1 MTQVQRVA
9 LAARTFTVAALL
21 AMAVVIGQ
29 RSIVNGVLAVTLVAV
44 LAQAAS
50 LSRLLPEAWL
60 GLIEGVA
67 IAGLAVAMAP
77 GNDSVVPY
85 LAIPVLIGG
94 LAGRV
99 WGLARAACAEAVVM
113 TAGMLLAHDVDRLLA
128 ARGLIWVVTGIGLG
142 FLGASIHRLL
152 AESVTETSYRNA
164 LDLIKQLHNLSG
176 QLTDGLDVAAIADRL
191 LAATAESLSLRA
203 AAVFARTSTGVITPL
218 RYATGSDPDDFPDGI
233 ARAEAAWVGGTSIL
247 QGQDLTVPLTRDDE
261 TVAVLLAR
269 CASIPAPE
277 DVAALSDTLS
287 AEILKLYAAVLF
299 EEVRSSATQ
308 AERQRLAREVHDG
321 IAQDVASLGY
331 LLDGI
336 VAADPDQDRQLRQL
350 RLETTRVV
358 SELRHSVFD
367 LRNEVGAGRALGESL
382 TEMTRHVGNHTTMA
396 VHLSLD
402 EAGPRLRAKVEAELL
417 RIAQEAVTN
426 ARKHSGAD
434 NLWLSCRV
442 RAPAAEIVIRDD
454 GSGLGAGRDDSHGL
468 LIMEERATSVGADLE
483 ITSPAAEGHGTR
495 VAVRVAG

>member
-9 LAARTFTVAALL
+9 LASRTFTITALL

-29 RSIVNGVLAVTLVAV
+29 RPIVTGVLAVTLLAV

-50 LSRLLPEAWL
+50 LSRVLPEAWV
-60 GLIEGVA
+60 GLVEGVA
-67 IAGLAVAMAP
+67 TAGLAVAMAP

-99 WGLARAACAEAVVM
+99 WGLARVACAEAVVL
-113 TAGMLLAHDVDRLLA
+113 TVGLLLVHDVDRLLA
-128 ARGLIWVVTGIGLG
+128 ARGLIWVVTGVGLG

-164 LDLIKQLHNLSG
+164 LDLIMQLHDLSG
-176 QLTDGLDVAAIADRL
+176 RLTDGLDVTAIADRL

-203 AAVFARTSTGVITPL
+203 AAIFARTSVGAITPL
-218 RYATGSDPDDFPDGI
+218 RYAAGSDPDDFPDGI
-233 ARAEAAWVGGTSIL
+233 ARAEAAWAGGTSIL
-247 QGQDLTVPLTRDDE
+247 NGQDLTVPLTRDDE

-269 CASIPAPE
+269 CASVPSPQA
-277 DVAALSDTLS
+277 VAALSDILS
-287 AEILKLYAAVLF
+287 AEILKLYAALLF
-299 EEVRSSATQ
+299 DEVRSSATQ

-331 LLDGI
+331 LLDG
-336 VAADPDQDRQLRQL
+336 VMAVDPDQDRQLGEL
-350 RLETTRVV
+350 RGEITRVV

-382 TEMTRHVGNHTTMA
+382 TEMTRRVGNHTTMV

-402 EAGPRLRAKVEAELL
+402 EAGPRLRAKVESELL

-426 ARKHSGAD
+426 ARKHSGAG

-442 RAPAAEIVIRDD
+442 RAPVAEIVVRDD
-454 GSGLGAGRDDSHGL
+454 GSGLGVGRDDSHGL
-468 LIMEERATSVGADLE
+468 LIMKERAASVDADLE
-483 ITSPAAEGHGTR
+483 ITSPAAEGRGTR
-495 VAVRVAG
+495 VTVRVAR